1 MTSSSVNALLWRS
14 GAVSFRVV
22 HCNNSSMSGAN
33 HPGSPP
39 TIHQCLED
47 EACRVLAAVVGLSQ
61 SVMAC
66 ASSRRRGRGRALRRT
81 QQAGLQPLLWQDN
94 ERIYLLRGQ
103 DFRACVSILPCCPLT
118 VFSVK
123 YLQGKARFYHGWVN
137 EEGKYKYCFVI
148 VKIAGLGQ
156 FVNRHSF

>member
-1 MTSSSVNALLWRS
+1 
-14 GAVSFRVV
+14 
-22 HCNNSSMSGAN
+22 MSGAN

-61 SVMAC
+61 SAMAY
-66 ASSRRRGRGRALRRT
+66 ASLCGRALRRT
-81 QQAGLQPLLWQDN
+81 RQAGLQPLLRQDN

-118 VFSVK
+118 VFPVK
-123 YLQGKARFYHGWVN
+123 YLQWESQEYL
-137 EEGKYKYCFVI
+137 VI
-148 VKIAGLGQ
+148 VMKA
-156 FVNRHSF
+156 